1 MEESYSFPQDPPK
14 DRHSNPGRGLIRA
27 VETVETLEDSK
38 RGTRGPIIDR
48 LSMNYLLSAS
58 DRAS

>member
-1 MEESYSFPQDPPK
+1 M
-14 DRHSNPGRGLIRA
+14 A

-48 LSMNYLLSAS
+48 LSMNYLLIAS